1 MPAEKI
7 TLITGGNK
15 GLGYETRA
23 LIRDPERA
31 DGLPAGVDRAIGDL
45 DHPGTL
51 APALK
56 GVDRV
61 FHMQASHGTEQTQA
75 MVEAARQ
82 AGLRHIVALSS
93 MGAAGPWPASANGRP
108 TRSSASGHESWMSSK
123 PGSDGLQANRGNP
136 EPGRR
141 FARPWGSIRR
151 AARSLVAPFVE
162 SLKDSHLG
170 WHLHTLAMPAGE
182 YLHYNALTVD
192 TYPTWTALGQGMPG
206 NAWQKVHPDLPVA
219 DYLSLV
225 NNTVERYRVD
235 VLRVLEI
242 GQPK

>member
-151 AARSLVAPFVE
+151 AARSLVAV
-162 SLKDSHLG
+162 
-170 WHLHTLAMPAGE
+170 GE
-182 YLHYNALTVD
+182 VPPER
-192 TYPTWTALGQGMPG
+192 TYSILIQLWVRGSDVLLNGTCGRDE
-206 NAWQKVHPDLPVA
+206 VVILPV
-219 DYLSLV
+219 DRPVDRLPGELLQSRHQPRRSLSP
-225 NNTVERYRVD
+225 EFRRD
-235 VLRVLEI
+235 GLRGLS
-242 GQPK
+242 GPCQPAAA